1 MKDGTEQ
8 KKSTEKSRSASTG
21 ALQLM
26 GGPGGPGK
34 YTDHPM
40 SGKKAHSIHGNAEM
54 GYLTPIALGRK
65 ELFELVPMQAVFG
78 LQKRERSLS
87 MAFASYAADLDAL
100 GNEEEY
106 SKLSR
111 AEQEKK
117 KNRRSLMIMDEFE
130 VDRSVVTTP
139 LIFAIMVASFAQFLV
154 GYNTGVMNAPS
165 NAVFPGHSTA
175 MWSVAVSAFA
185 IGGPLGSKIAGSMA
199 DTRGRRGALLINMWT
214 FLIGGLIQTFALD
227 MFTIIIARLIIG
239 FASGFSSVLVP
250 IYLGE
255 LSPPSLRGML
265 GTLTQFAMVIGI
277 LVADLLAFPFAT
289 ESKWRILFSITPFVA
304 AFQLLCAPILLESPR
319 WLLSRD
325 PNSKRARFIIKKLR
339 GLHYDY
345 EIDMEAGNY
354 ISASRIQSMEPSNI
368 GESPFIQ
375 MLRDKK
381 VRLLVVSAIFLQM
394 GQQLCGIN
402 AVFYYSTSFFDGIIE
417 NPLVGTS
424 IVGFVNVLA
433 TYAAL
438 LLMDN
443 CGRRT
448 LILYSSGGMFLSCI
462 VIVLSLVGVFK
473 NVVALFAVI
482 SYVSFFE
489 IGLGPIPWLIVAE
502 MFDAKYVSTAM
513 SLSSQINWT
522 CNFIIGIG
530 FPYLDMYLGV
540 YSFVPFAIVLA
551 LVFIYSF
558 IWLPETYGT
567 TPEELQAKL
576 VNNMIRSAS
585 STSVFNMDDPEKIV
599 TSNIADTESMEGQWR
614 RAMDKI
620 RFQEMQAMREGTYDY
635 GFKPISGK

>member
-1 MKDGTEQ
+1 MNDK
-8 KKSTEKSRSASTG
+8 KKSSEKSRSASTG
-21 ALQLM
+21 TLRLM
-26 GGPGGPGK
+26 GDIGPGR
-34 YTDHPM
+34 YQDHPM

-100 GNEEEY
+100 GHEEEY
-106 SKLSR
+106 SKLSK
-111 AEQEKK
+111 AEQMKRK
-117 KNRRSLMIMDEFE
+117 SRASLMIMDEFE

-139 LIFAIMVASFAQFLV
+139 LIFAVMVAALAQFLV

-165 NAVFPGHSTA
+165 NVVFAGHSTV

-185 IGGPLGSKIAGSMA
+185 IGGPLGSKVAGNLA

-227 MFTIIIARLIIG
+227 MFSIIVARLIIG

-255 LSPPSLRGML
+255 LSPPTLRGML
-265 GTLTQFAMVIGI
+265 GTLTQFALVIGI
-277 LVADLLAFPFAT
+277 LIADLFAFPFAT
-289 ESKWRILFSITPFVA
+289 ESKWRVLFAITPLTA

-319 WLLSRD
+319 WLLNRD
-325 PNSKRARFIIKKLR
+325 PNSRRARFIIKKLR

-345 EIDMEAGNY
+345 EIDMEADNY
-354 ISASRIQSMEPSNI
+354 ISASKIQSMEPSTV
-368 GESPFIQ
+368 GESPVMQ
-375 MLRDKK
+375 MLHDKK

-402 AVFYYSTSFFDGIIE
+402 AVFYYSTSFFNGIID
-417 NPLVGTS
+417 NPLVGTT

-462 VIVLSLVGVFK
+462 MIVLSLLGVFK
-473 NVVALFAVI
+473 NIVALFAVVA
-482 SYVSFFE
+482 YVSFFE

-513 SLSSQINWT
+513 SLSSQVNWT
-522 CNFIIGIG
+522 CNFIVGIG

-540 YSFVPFAIVLA
+540 YSFVPFATVLA
-551 LVFIYSF
+551 IVFFYSLV
-558 IWLPETYGT
+558 WLPETYGT

-576 VNNMIRSAS
+576 VKNMIRSS
-585 STSVFNMDDPEKIV
+585 SSASVFNVDNPESAGNNE
-599 TSNIADTESMEGQWR
+599 TMESQWR
-614 RAMDKI
+614 KAMNQI
-620 RFQEMQAMREGTYDY
+620 RDEESQAMKDGTYDY
-635 GFKPISGK
+635 GFQPINSK